1 MSLIRGDARQIP
13 LRDGVVQT
21 VVTSPPYWG
30 LRDYGTA
37 RWEGGDPACDHK
49 TGRNARNDGNRNGE
63 DGFAGNRNLEGH
75 ADMGAIYFRVSCGR
89 CGAKRIDA
97 QLGLEP
103 TPEEYV
109 ANMVAVFREVRRV
122 LRDDGTVWL
131 NLGDSYATGTS
142 KPSTNSPSVDVGY
155 WRSQD
160 GMGRRRIDGR
170 ECGLKPKDLVGIP
183 WMLAF
188 ALRADGWYLR
198 SDIIWAKPNPMPES
212 VTDRPTKAHE
222 YIFLLAKSE
231 RYFYDA
237 DAIREPHLGPPPSG
251 GRSAHGYEE
260 RKWSDRT
267 DGLARPPMTMRDR
280 EYNPAGRN
288 RRSVWTINPQ
298 PYSGAHFATFPEKLV
313 EPCILAGSRAGD
325 LVCDP
330 FIGSGT
336 VGVVATRLMRRWVGV
351 DLSYQS
357 LSRERTRQRGF
368 ALLQLEGTA

>member
-30 LRDYGTA
+30 LRDYG
-37 RWEGGDPACDHK
+37 
-49 TGRNARNDGNRNGE
+49 
-63 DGFAGNRNLEGH
+63 
-75 ADMGAIYFRVSCGR
+75 
-89 CGAKRIDA
+89 DA
-97 QLGLEP
+97 NQIGLEP
-103 TPEEYV
+103 TPEAYV
-109 ANMVAVFREVRRV
+109 ASLVAVFREVRRV
-122 LRDDGTVWL
+122 LRDDGTVWC
-131 NLGDSYATGTS
+131 NLGDCYAGSWGAQSREHAGKHAPNISALSANQVKAAQKRTATGSLARTPGA
-142 KPSTNSPSVDVGY
+142 KN
-155 WRSQD
+155 
-160 GMGRRRIDGR
+160 
-170 ECGLKPKDLVGIP
+170 KDLLGIP
-183 WMLAF
+183 WRVAF
-188 ALRADGWYLR
+188 ALQSDGWYLR

-212 VTDRPTKAHE
+212 VTDRPTRSHE
-222 YIFLLAKSE
+222 YVFLLTKQA
-231 RYFYDA
+231 RYYYDA
-237 DAIREPHLGPPPSG
+237 EAIKEPLALSTITDSRQRNEHYEPRRVRNYG
-251 GRSAHGYEE
+251 G
-260 RKWSDRT
+260 RT
-267 DGLARPPMTMRDR
+267 DGYTTATGVLKASGDS
-280 EYNPAGRN
+280 RN

-368 ALLQLEGTA
+368 ALLQGTA